1 MLRAEPAP
9 RILTVTQL
17 AALVREALE
26 GGVGSV
32 WVAGEELLKQRG
44 AP

>member
-26 GGVGSV
+26 GG
-32 WVAGEELLKQRG
+32 
-44 AP
+44 